1 MEKETLYI
9 PEVGQKVIDSYLSMS
24 IADKVIVCPYYT
36 NLKKERAAL
45 RVFLGKGSAQ
55 EIINEV
61 KFLSQKEDVDLA
73 RFSEE
78 RLYRFMVENNFGIDC
93 SGLVIHVL
101 RVIYKEKGV
110 NIFKKI
116 KIISFL
122 KNPWRWLVSRL
133 RPIENIGVRVLAR
146 EENSFLL
153 ESFGDIRPGDLL
165 IRTNLRHVYL
175 VTKTEKE
182 DGLVR
187 KIGFVHAPRPKQP
200 DYFGPGVF
208 QKTVILKENSLEEL
222 AKKMND
228 QIVVRR
234 LKF

>member
-116 KIISFL
+116 KIVSFS

-133 RPIENIGVRVLAR
+133 RPIENIGVRVLTR

>member
-9 PEVGQKVIDSYLSMS
+9 PEVGQKVIDSYLNMS
-24 IADKVIVCPYYT
+24 IINKVIVCPYYT

-78 RLYRFMVENNFGIDC
+78 RLYRFMVEHNLGIDC
-93 SGLVIHVL
+93 SGLATHVL
-101 RVIYKEKGV
+101 RMIYREKGV
-110 NIFKKI
+110 DILGKI
-116 KIISFL
+116 KIVSFF

-133 RPIENIGVRVLAR
+133 RPIENIGVRVLTR